1 MNQVQNI
8 SFHGQTVPVFIQN
21 RQHYVAMRPIC
32 ENIGIDWEAQRQK
45 IQRNQILNSVACMI
59 KATAADGKNYQT
71 LCLPLEYLNGWLFG
85 VDARRVKPQIRERL
99 LQYQREC
106 FQVLAAHFMQPK
118 QPPAVALPAVVTELP
133 TREELQQVLL
143 MLCDR
148 LKEIHN
154 WCDGNVE
161 RFFIDTFG
169 KLPHEATYHELVGMI
184 RRLHRKTQTAGGLP
198 MVAGQ
203 AESRS
208 GSDELPHHF
217 RWLSAGTGGEMLDAI
232 LADFEYDT
240 LDRGEYERRT
250 KGGLFMVS
258 LLHEVLIEAYE
269 RKRDYNELPGISE
282 NTLNWVLNEVGKLH
296 NLISRVIT
304 G

>member
-1 MNQVQNI
+1 MQ
-8 SFHGQTVPVFIQN
+8 
-21 RQHYVAMRPIC
+21 
-32 ENIGIDWEAQRQK
+32 WEAQFKRIK
-45 IQRNQILNSVACMI
+45 RNDILNSAISMMEMVAQ
-59 KATAADGKNYQT
+59 DGKKRQT

-118 QPPAVALPAVVTELP
+118 QPPTVALPAVVTELP
-133 TREELQQVLL
+133 TREELQQVLF

-184 RRLHRKTQTAGGLP
+184 RRLHRKTQTAAGLP

-208 GSDELPHHF
+208 GGDELQHHF
-217 RWLSAGTGGEMLDAI
+217 RWLSAGNGGEMLDPSWPISRIA
-232 LADFEYDT
+232 ANT
-240 LDRGEYERRT
+240 SAAPRRAVY
-250 KGGLFMVS
+250 GF

-269 RKRDYNELPGISE
+269 RKRDYNELPGTSE
-282 NTLNWVLNEVGKLH
+282 NTLNLVLNEVGKLH

>member
-1 MNQVQNI
+1 MAYPQSI
-8 SFHGQTVPVFIQN
+8 PFHGQTIPVFTQN

-32 ENIGIDWEAQRQK
+32 ENIGLEWNSQFRRIK
-45 IQRNQILNSVACMI
+45 RNEILNSAIAMM
-59 KATAADGKNYQT
+59 ATPSNGGKQET

-208 GSDELPHHF
+208 GSDELQHHF
-217 RWLSAGTGGEMLDAI
+217 RWLSAGNGGEMLDAI

-269 RKRDYNELPGISE
+269 RKRDYNELPGTSE

>member
-8 SFHGQTVPVFIQN
+8 SFHGQTVPVFTQN
-21 RQHYVAMRPIC
+21 NTHYAAMRPIC
-32 ENIGIDWEAQRQK
+32 ENIGLDWSAQAQK
-45 IQRNQILNSVACMI
+45 IKRNSVLNSCVVMI
-59 KATAADGKNYQT
+59 TTHDTVGRKQDM

-85 VDARRVKPQIRERL
+85 VDARRAKPQIRERL

-133 TREELQQVLL
+133 TRKELQQVLL

-169 KLPHEATYHELVGMI
+169 KRPHEATYHELVGMI
-184 RRLHRKTQTAGGLP
+184 RRLHRKTQTAAGLP

-203 AESRS
+203 AESCS
-208 GSDELPHHF
+208 GGDELQHHF
-217 RWLSAGTGGEMLDAI
+217 RWLSAGNGGDMLDAI

-250 KGGLFMVS
+250 RGGLFMVS

-269 RKRDYNELPGISE
+269 RKRDYNELPGTSE

>member
-1 MNQVQNI
+1 MAYPQSI
-8 SFHGQTVPVFIQN
+8 PFHGQTIPVFTQN
-21 RQHYVAMRPIC
+21 HRHYVAMKPIC
-32 ENIGIDWEAQRQK
+32 ENIGLQWEAQFKRIK
-45 IQRNQILNSVACMI
+45 RNDILNSAISMMEMVAQ
-59 KATAADGKNYQT
+59 DGKKRQT

-85 VDARRVKPQIRERL
+85 VDARRAKPQIRERL

-133 TREELQQVLL
+133 TRKELQQVLL

-169 KLPHEATYHELVGMI
+169 KRPHEATYHELVGMI
-184 RRLHRKTQTAGGLP
+184 RRLHRKTQTAAGRP

-208 GSDELPHHF
+208 SGDELQHHF
-217 RWLSAGTGGEMLDAI
+217 RWLSAGNGGDMLDAV
-232 LADFEYDT
+232 LADFEYAEM
-240 LDRGEYERRT
+240 DRGKYERRT
-250 KGGLFMVS
+250 KGGLFMAS

-282 NTLNWVLNEVGKLH
+282 NTLNLALNEVGKLH

-304 G
+304 D

>member
-1 MNQVQNI
+1 MAYPQSI
-8 SFHGQTVPVFIQN
+8 PFHGQTIPVFTQN
-21 RQHYVAMRPIC
+21 NRHYVAMKPIC
-32 ENIGIDWEAQRQK
+32 ENIGLQWEAQFKRIK
-45 IQRNQILNSVACMI
+45 RNDILNLAISMMEMVA
-59 KATAADGKNYQT
+59 KDGKTHQT

-169 KLPHEATYHELVGMI
+169 KLPHESTYHELVGMI
-184 RRLHRKTQTAGGLP
+184 RRLHRKTQTAAGLP

-203 AESRS
+203 AESRC
-208 GSDELPHHF
+208 GGDELPHHF
-217 RWLSAGTGGEMLDAI
+217 RWLSAGNGGDMLDAI
-232 LADFEYDT
+232 LADFEYAKM
-240 LDRGEYERRT
+240 DRGEYERRT
-250 KGGLFMVS
+250 NGGLFMAS

-282 NTLNWVLNEVGKLH
+282 NTLNLVLNEVGKLH

>member
-1 MNQVQNI
+1 MAYPQSI
-8 SFHGQTVPVFIQN
+8 PFHGQTIPVFTQN
-21 RQHYVAMRPIC
+21 HQHYVAMKPIC
-32 ENIGIDWEAQRQK
+32 ENIGLQWEAQFKRIK
-45 IQRNQILNSVACMI
+45 RNDILNSAISMMEMVAQ
-59 KATAADGKNYQT
+59 DGKKRQT

-133 TREELQQVLL
+133 TREELQQVLF

-203 AESRS
+203 AESCS
-208 GSDELPHHF
+208 GGDELQHHF
-217 RWLSAGTGGEMLDAI
+217 RWLSAGNGGEMLDAI

-250 KGGLFMVS
+250 RGGLFMVS

-269 RKRDYNELPGISE
+269 RKRDYNELPGTSE

>member
-1 MNQVQNI
+1 M
-8 SFHGQTVPVFIQN
+8 
-21 RQHYVAMRPIC
+21 
-32 ENIGIDWEAQRQK
+32 
-45 IQRNQILNSVACMI
+45 
-59 KATAADGKNYQT
+59 
-71 LCLPLEYLNGWLFG
+71 
-85 VDARRVKPQIRERL
+85 KPQIRERL

-161 RFFIDTFG
+161 RFFLETFG

-184 RRLHRKTQTAGGLP
+184 RRLHRKTQTAAGLP

-203 AESRS
+203 AESCS
-208 GSDELPHHF
+208 GDDELQHHF
-217 RWLSAGTGGEMLDAI
+217 RWLSAGNGGEMLDAI
-232 LADFEYDT
+232 LADFEQAKM
-240 LDRGEYERRT
+240 DRGEYERRT

-269 RKRDYNELPGISE
+269 RKRDYNELPGLSE

>member
-1 MNQVQNI
+1 MAYPQSI
-8 SFHGQTVPVFIQN
+8 PFHGQTIPVFTQN
-21 RQHYVAMRPIC
+21 HRHYVAMKPIC
-32 ENIGIDWEAQRQK
+32 ENIGLDWDAQRK
-45 IQRNQILNSVACMI
+45 RIMRNSIMAQGTVMM
-59 KATAADGKNYQT
+59 TAPSNGGKQET

-118 QPPAVALPAVVTELP
+118 QPPAVALPTVVTELP

-184 RRLHRKTQTAGGLP
+184 RRLHRKTQTAAGLP

-208 GSDELPHHF
+208 GSDELQHHF
-217 RWLSAGTGGEMLDAI
+217 RWLSAGNGGDMLDAI
-232 LADFEYDT
+232 LADFEYAKME
-240 LDRGEYERRT
+240 RGEYERRT

-269 RKRDYNELPGISE
+269 RKRDYNELPGTSE

>member
-8 SFHGQTVPVFIQN
+8 SFHGQTVPVFTQN
-21 RQHYVAMRPIC
+21 NTHYAAMRPIC
-32 ENIGIDWEAQRQK
+32 ENIGLDWSAQAQK
-45 IQRNQILNSVACMI
+45 IKRNSVLNSCVVMI
-59 KATAADGKNYQT
+59 TTHDTVGRKQDM

-85 VDARRVKPQIRERL
+85 VDVRRAKPQIRERL

-133 TREELQQVLL
+133 TRKELQQVLL

-169 KLPHEATYHELVGMI
+169 KRPHEATYHELVGMI
-184 RRLHRKTQTAGGLP
+184 RRLHRKTQTAAGLP

-203 AESRS
+203 AESCS
-208 GSDELPHHF
+208 GGDELQHHF
-217 RWLSAGTGGEMLDAI
+217 RWLSAGNGGDMLDAI

-250 KGGLFMVS
+250 RGGLFMVS

-269 RKRDYNELPGISE
+269 RKRDYNELPGTSE

>member
-1 MNQVQNI
+1 MAYPQSI
-8 SFHGQTVPVFIQN
+8 PFHGQTIPVFTQN
-21 RQHYVAMRPIC
+21 HRHYVAMKPIC
-32 ENIGIDWEAQRQK
+32 ENIGLDWDAQRK
-45 IQRNQILNSVACMI
+45 RIMRNSIMAQGTVMM
-59 KATAADGKNYQT
+59 TAPSNGGKQET

-169 KLPHEATYHELVGMI
+169 KLPYEATYHELVGMI
-184 RRLHRKTQTAGGLP
+184 RRLHRKTQTAAGLP

-208 GSDELPHHF
+208 GGGELQHHF
-217 RWLSAGTGGEMLDAI
+217 RWLAAGNGGEMLDAI
-232 LADFEYDT
+232 LADFEYDK

-269 RKRDYNELPGISE
+269 RKRDYNELPGTSE

>member
-1 MNQVQNI
+1 MAYPQSI
-8 SFHGQTVPVFIQN
+8 PFHGQTIPVFTQN
-21 RQHYVAMRPIC
+21 HRHYVAMKPIC
-32 ENIGIDWEAQRQK
+32 ENIGLDWSAQAQK
-45 IQRNQILNSVACMI
+45 IKRNQVMSSGMVMI
-59 KATAADGKNYQT
+59 TTPDKQGKKQET

-85 VDARRVKPQIRERL
+85 VDATRVKPQIRERL

-118 QPPAVALPAVVTELP
+118 QPPAVALPAVVAELP
-133 TREELQQVLL
+133 TREELQQVLF

-184 RRLHRKTQTAGGLP
+184 RRLHRKTQTAAGLP

-203 AESRS
+203 AENCS
-208 GSDELPHHF
+208 GGGELQHHF
-217 RWLSAGTGGEMLDAI
+217 RWLSAGNGGEMLDAI
-232 LADFEYDT
+232 LADFEYAEM
-240 LDRGEYERRT
+240 DRGEYERRT

-258 LLHEVLIEAYE
+258 LLHEVLIETYE

-282 NTLNWVLNEVGKLH
+282 NTLNLALNEVGKLH

>member
-1 MNQVQNI
+1 MAYPQSI
-8 SFHGQTVPVFIQN
+8 PFHGQTIPVFTQN
-21 RQHYVAMRPIC
+21 HRHYVAMKPIC
-32 ENIGIDWEAQRQK
+32 ENIGLQWEAQFKRIK
-45 IQRNQILNSVACMI
+45 RNDILNSAISMMEMVAQ
-59 KATAADGKNYQT
+59 DGKKRQT

-85 VDARRVKPQIRERL
+85 VDARRAKPQIRERL

-133 TREELQQVLL
+133 TRKELQQVLL

-169 KLPHEATYHELVGMI
+169 KRPHEATYHELVDMI
-184 RRLHRKTQTAGGLP
+184 RRLHRKTQTAAGLP

-203 AESRS
+203 AESCS
-208 GSDELPHHF
+208 GGDELQHHF
-217 RWLSAGTGGEMLDAI
+217 RWLSAGNGGDMLDAI
-232 LADFEYDT
+232 LADFEYT
-240 LDRGEYERRT
+240 ELDRGEYERRT

-258 LLHEVLIEAYE
+258 QLHEVLIEAYE
-269 RKRDYNELPGISE
+269 RKRDYNELPGIPE